1 MTGAA
6 QEQGQKAT
14 EGPSMTEKA
23 QGKAAEMQH
32 RAGGWWRLANGLGG
46 GPRLR
51 LDGVGRGGD

>member
-32 RAGGWWRLANGLGG
+32 RAGGWRGRVGG
-46 GPRLR
+46 GPRS
-51 LDGVGRGGD
+51 GGFGAGIS